1 MIQDQEVAADCA
13 VWPSLGSAGLLIVPR
28 QMAAGA
34 RPVLGRGHD
43 SIRTKQIC
51 FPLNFIH

>member
-34 RPVLGRGHD
+34 GRGHD